1 MWQSFKNYFITAQ
14 LIVGLAMAFRMGVE
28 GWNDPV
34 YGTFGQNLLS
44 ALLWSAGGFLIV
56 LIVTV
61 PYALIR
67 AAIDQR
73 RWKRLQQ

>member
-1 MWQSFKNYFITAQ
+1 MWQSFKNYFFTAQ
-14 LIVGLAMAFRMGVE
+14 LIVGLAMAARMGAE

-34 YGTFGQNLLS
+34 YGTFAENLTS
-44 ALLWSAGGFLIV
+44 AALWAVGGFLIV
-56 LIVTV
+56 TVVTA

>member
-14 LIVGLAMAFRMGVE
+14 LIVGLAMAVKMGAE
-28 GWNDPV
+28 GWKDPV
-34 YGTFGQNLLS
+34 YGTFTENLTS
-44 ALLWSAGGFLIV
+44 AALWAIGGFLIV
-56 LIVTV
+56 TVVTA

-73 RWKRLQQ
+73 RLKRLRL